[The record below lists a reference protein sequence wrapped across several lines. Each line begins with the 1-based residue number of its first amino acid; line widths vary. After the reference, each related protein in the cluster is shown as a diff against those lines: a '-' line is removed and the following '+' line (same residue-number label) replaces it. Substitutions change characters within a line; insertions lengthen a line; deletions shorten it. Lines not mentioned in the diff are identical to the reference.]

1 MYSKYCETLVSLRKV
16 QPPYIYVQGEGRLK
30 TETID
35 IYQSSYS
42 FIYFSSIMFSSPFK
56 PQQPQGSV
64 DLCRFALKNGRVSF
78 HESKGSLLLCSESNR
93 FRRRESTIVIVVSHG
108 SISCGNRTSLPHIAN
123 MQLANQNQRITQAN
137 MRSGKST
144 RAEQN
149 LASTAKT
156 KHTRQHTG

>member
-30 TETID
+30 TETVD

-78 HESKGSLLLCSESNR
+78 HESRDLCCFAR
-93 FRRRESTIVIVVSHG
+93 KAIVRRRESTIVIVVSHG